1 MHSITDILN
10 ILLKSIFVG
19 FGFVMPILAL
29 IKTSNLKALQVK
41 DLFILT
47 SIQAVRLAGIIY
59 FILAV
64 KDLYPLYFGG
74 DSYEQVNVD
83 YTNLMVNWMFAPALY
98 LLLSQVFWIK
108 KIYMKKKALIVF
120 SVLVLILP
128 SYFVLQVLLR
138 SIFIFTTSDRD
149 YLPSYWIMYEKGF
162 GISPVLGFVLNII
175 VFIFIIFTIIL
186 LGGKLKDKKA

>member
-41 DLFILT
+41 DLFVLT
-47 SIQAVRLAGIIY
+47 GIQAVRLAGIIY

-64 KDLYPLYFGG
+64 KDLYPLYFAGT
-74 DSYEQVNVD
+74 SYVQVNVD
-83 YTNLMVNWMFAPALY
+83 YTNLMVNWMFAPTLY

-108 KIYMKKKALIVF
+108 KIYMKKKALMIF
-120 SVLVLILP
+120 SLLMLILP
-128 SYFVLQVLLR
+128 SSWFLSLIKGRDYSSVLQVAFSGNAILFFL
-138 SIFIFTTSDRD
+138 
-149 YLPSYWIMYEKGF
+149 
-162 GISPVLGFVLNII
+162 LNII